1 MSKVN
6 DFCIIGA
13 LGLLVTASTDK
24 FLRIFKVEI
33 KSGTES
39 NSMTEVGQVYLVSQ
53 TSFQK
58 ESAQRSIQLEF
69 DRKRNLLM
77 VLSADNLLEV
87 FKVNVNKPETILK
100 KMVRA
105 EKKKALKRTHKQME
119 QINSESEDAAP
130 LKRSVD
136 KAAL

>member
-119 QINSESEDAAP
+119 
-130 LKRSVD
+130 
-136 KAAL
+136 